1 VSRQDYDVNNLYMK
15 ACTMSQP
22 TGYSRL
28 QIRLHWIIFG
38 LLVLQFAF
46 HEWIAGAWDAYLDGE
61 SVAFHPLVAAHVIGG
76 FTILVLAL
84 WRLRVRMTRGAPPP
98 PKGDAPALELL
109 AKSVHIALYVALIA
123 MPIGGAVA
131 WFGGVELAAEGH
143 ELMKFVLLSLFG
155 LHLAGTLFHQFVRKD
170 NLIDRMRHPVA

>member
-1 VSRQDYDVNNLYMK
+1 VSRQDYDVNSLYMK

-38 LLVLQFAF
+38 LLVVQFAF
-46 HEWIAGAWDAYLDGE
+46 HEWIAGAWDAFLDGE

-98 PKGDAPALELL
+98 PKGDAPALKLL

-143 ELMKFVLLSLFG
+143 ELMKFVLLG
-155 LHLAGTLFHQFVRKD
+155 LHLAGTLFHQFVHKD
-170 NLIDRMRHPVA
+170 NLIDRMRHPVD